1 MPMLNF
7 HSARVRDP
15 RSFLDKAWATITIKP
30 GIQLVLGKLKKD
42 GLKGPTTAQSYR
54 FDKSKFTEDQVKQW
68 LKKHKIKTILFEPA
82 KKEVKEMSQ
91 MAREIVNELCK
102 TPGLRIRSKGKGRGL
117 ARGKGKGPL
126 GVPFREIST
135 VANIAPNVKPRSTVI
150 RRKKKMSEQKVV
162 AVGGD
167 SLYGLKGS
175 YENLKEK
182 IKKALV
188 DTQLYGK
195 YPSVVS
201 TFPKKVFIA
210 MNSDD
215 SESERY
221 FEIEWHLEGDEVK
234 LGIARE
240 IERQIKFI
248 VKEMAE
254 QVKSS
259 LFVPLVEK
267 AWTTAFIN
275 DLPDS
280 AFAYVETGG
289 KKDKDGKTVPRS
301 LRHFPLK
308 DKDGNWDR
316 AHVISALQRLNQTA
330 LSDNVKKQIKLKI
343 KTAYKSLDLRFP
355 GEDKK

>member
-1 MPMLNF
+1 M
-7 HSARVRDP
+7 
-15 RSFLDKAWATITIKP
+15 I
-30 GIQLVLGKLKKD
+30 
-42 GLKGPTTAQSYR
+42 
-54 FDKSKFTEDQVKQW
+54 
-68 LKKHKIKTILFEPA
+68 
-82 KKEVKEMSQ
+82 
-91 MAREIVNELCK
+91 
-102 TPGLRIRSKGKGRGL
+102 
-117 ARGKGKGPL
+117 
-126 GVPFREIST
+126 
-135 VANIAPNVKPRSTVI
+135 
-150 RRKKKMSEQKVV
+150 
-162 AVGGD
+162 
-167 SLYGLKGS
+167 
-175 YENLKEK
+175 
-182 IKKALV
+182 
-188 DTQLYGK
+188 
-195 YPSVVS
+195 
-201 TFPKKVFIA
+201 
-210 MNSDD
+210 
-215 SESERY
+215 
-221 FEIEWHLEGDEVK
+221 

-240 IERQIKFI
+240 IEKQVKFI

-316 AHVISALQRLNQTA
+316 AHVISALQRLNQTT

-343 KTAYKSLDLRFP
+343 KTAYKALDLRFP

>member
-1 MPMLNF
+1 
-7 HSARVRDP
+7 
-15 RSFLDKAWATITIKP
+15 
-30 GIQLVLGKLKKD
+30 
-42 GLKGPTTAQSYR
+42 
-54 FDKSKFTEDQVKQW
+54 
-68 LKKHKIKTILFEPA
+68 
-82 KKEVKEMSQ
+82 
-91 MAREIVNELCK
+91 
-102 TPGLRIRSKGKGRGL
+102 
-117 ARGKGKGPL
+117 
-126 GVPFREIST
+126 
-135 VANIAPNVKPRSTVI
+135 
-150 RRKKKMSEQKVV
+150 MSEQKVV

-175 YENLKEK
+175 YESLKEK
-182 IKKALV
+182 IRKALV
-188 DTQLYGK
+188 DTRLYGK
-195 YPSVVS
+195 YPDIIS
-201 TFPKKVFIA
+201 TFPKKVFVA
-210 MNSDD
+210 TNSAD
-215 SESERY
+215 SGSERY
-221 FEIEWHLEGDEVK
+221 FEIEWYLEGDEVR

-240 IERQIKFI
+240 VERQIKFLI
-248 VKEMAE
+248 KEMAE

-267 AWTTAFIN
+267 AWTTVFIN

-316 AHVISALQRLNQTA
+316 AHVISALQRLNQTT

-343 KTAYKSLDLRFP
+343 KTAYKALDLRFP